1 MKILNAI
8 VHSFPTK
15 LLLVHV
21 KHNQFLLFYW
31 LILFSIVDGR
41 FGKALGIPFLFLDP
55 IYMGEVGFW
64 GFMIIGVSLAGFSMA
79 FNITSYI
86 LDGFRFP
93 FLGTLP
99 RPFSHFCLNN
109 ALIPLAFLAFY
120 IQRVISFQ
128 LNVELYEGP
137 QIAMGLLGLISGY
150 IFMLTFLFVYF
161 SRTNRD
167 MQKVRNS
174 KVLRASKNPQRQKR
188 NAFQQLKRLKQPSVK
203 VKYYFSLKLKHHS
216 TRRYEKYYDRIAILG
231 IFKQNQRNAIVVEL
245 LLLVVLIA
253 LGVFQSSPIFQIPA
267 AASGVFLF
275 TMIVMGTGALS
286 FWLRSWVVTAVIGLF
301 FLFNVLSSEFNWG
314 YQYPA
319 YGLDYTTV
327 PAEYSLEA
335 IEAISNESAIN
346 ESKAHWLQM
355 LENWKSKT
363 GQEKPTMNLIAVSGG
378 GQRSALWTMNVLQHI
393 DSMRDGRLMKE
404 TFLITGASGGLVGAA
419 FYRDLAWK
427 NKAPRSEE
435 HLTEMGKELLNPL
448 IFSLLINDI
457 FYKARSF
464 EYGGQSYKRERGYE
478 FENNLSKNL
487 GGLLDR
493 PIMAYQKPEFNGD
506 IPVLL
511 ASPLITNDGRKL
523 YISPQ
528 PVSFLNLRPNGKS
541 IVQGVDFRALL
552 KNQQADSLRFLT
564 ALRMSAT
571 FPYVTPTITLPTNP
585 PLQIADAGISDNYG
599 VVDAL
604 VFLNVFKE
612 WILENTSGVNL
623 IAIRD
628 SEKNAELGPVESQNI
643 LERFLSPIQSAYSSW
658 DKVQTIKNDQF
669 FELTKSI
676 IGAHLQRIEF
686 QYGKDEDLEQRASL
700 SWRLTELEKRNIIK
714 AIHQKNNQKLLSSF
728 LEPDSIR

>member
-31 LILFSIVDGR
+31 LLLFSIVDGR

-55 IYMGEVGFW
+55 IYMGEVGFL
-64 GFMIIGVSLAGFSMA
+64 GFLIIGVSLAGFAMA

-109 ALIPLAFLAFY
+109 SLIPIAFLIFY
-120 IQRVISFQ
+120 VSKIITFQ

-137 QIAMGLLGLISGY
+137 EVAMGLLGLLSGVL
-150 IFMLTFLFVYF
+150 FMLAFLFVYF
-161 SRTNRD
+161 SRTNKD
-167 MQKVRNS
+167 IQKVRQDRA
-174 KVLRASKNPQRQKR
+174 LRPNVNPQKAKR
-188 NAFQQLKRLKQPSVK
+188 NAFQQLKRLKQPTVK

-216 TRRYEKYYDRIAILG
+216 TRRYEKLYDRIAILG

-286 FWLRSWVVTAVIGLF
+286 FWLRSWVVTAVIAMF
-301 FLFNVLSSEFNWG
+301 FLFNILSSQFNWG

-319 YGLDYTTV
+319 YGLDYTTN
-327 PAEYSLEA
+327 PAEYSLES
-335 IEAISNESAIN
+335 IEAISGEEAIKS
-346 ESKAHWLQM
+346 SKAHWLKM
-355 LENWKSKT
+355 LENWKEKT
-363 GQEKPTMNLIAVSGG
+363 GEEKPTMNLIAVSGG
-378 GQRSALWTMNVLQHI
+378 GQRSALWTMNVLQHV
-393 DSMRDGRLMKE
+393 DSVKNGRLMKE

-419 FYRDLAWK
+419 FYRDLWWNKK
-427 NKAPRSEE
+427 NPNAEE
-435 HLTEMGKELLNPL
+435 HLAEMGQELLNPL

-464 EYGGQSYKRERGYE
+464 EYGGQRYKRERGYE
-478 FENNLSKNL
+478 FENNLSNNL

-493 PIMAYQKPEFNGD
+493 PIADYQKPEFEGD
-506 IPVLL
+506 IPALL

-528 PVSFLNLRPNGKS
+528 PVSFLNLRPKGKS

-552 KNQQADSLRFLT
+552 KNQNADSLRFLT

-571 FPYVTPTITLPTNP
+571 FPYVTPTITLPTAP
-585 PLQIADAGISDNYG
+585 PIKIADAGISDNYG

-604 VFLNVFKE
+604 IFLNVFKE
-612 WILENTSGVNL
+612 WILENTKEVVLLS
-623 IAIRD
+623 IRD
-628 SEKNAELGPVESQNI
+628 SEKNAELGPVESENM

-669 FELTKSI
+669 FELTTSQF
-676 IGAHLQRIEF
+676 GGHLKRIEF

-714 AIHQKNNQKLLSSF
+714 AIHQKNNKKRLSALSG
-728 LEPDSIR
+728 LN

>member
-8 VHSFPTK
+8 VHSFPIK

-64 GFMIIGVSLAGFSMA
+64 GFLIIGVSLAGFAMA

-109 ALIPLAFLAFY
+109 SLIPIVFLAFY
-120 IQRVISFQ
+120 VSKIITFQ
-128 LNVELYEGP
+128 LNVELYKGP
-137 QIAMGLLGLISGY
+137 EVAMGLLGLLSGVL
-150 IFMLTFLFVYF
+150 FMLAFLFVYF

-167 MQKVRNS
+167 IQKVRQDRA
-174 KVLRASKNPQRQKR
+174 LRPNVNPQKAKR
-188 NAFQQLKRLKQPSVK
+188 NAFQQLKRLKQPTVK

-216 TRRYEKYYDRIAILG
+216 TRRYEKLYDRIAILG

-253 LGVFQSSPIFQIPA
+253 LGVFQSAPIFQIPA

-301 FLFNVLSSEFNWG
+301 FLFNILSSEFNWG

-319 YGLDYTTV
+319 YGLDYTSA
-327 PAEYSLEA
+327 PAEYSLESL
-335 IEAISNESAIN
+335 ESISNESAIS
-346 ESKAHWLQM
+346 ESKAHWLKM
-355 LENWKSKT
+355 LENWKTKT

-378 GQRSALWTMNVLQHI
+378 GQRSALWTVNVLQHI
-393 DSMRDGRLMKE
+393 DSMKGGRLMNE

-419 FYRDLAWK
+419 FYRDLSWK
-427 NKAPRSEE
+427 TKTPRAEE
-435 HLTEMGKELLNPL
+435 HLTQMGQELLNPL

-464 EYGGQSYKRERGYE
+464 EYGGQRYKRERGYE

-493 PIMAYQKPEFNGD
+493 PIIAYQKAEFEGD
-506 IPVLL
+506 IPALL

-552 KNQQADSLRFLT
+552 KDQQADSLRFLT

-571 FPYVTPTITLPTNP
+571 FPYVTPTITLPTSP
-585 PLQIADAGISDNYG
+585 PIQIADAGISDNYG

-612 WILENTSGVNL
+612 WILENTAGVKL
-623 IAIRD
+623 ITIRD
-628 SEKNAELGPVESQNI
+628 SEKNAELGPVASQNI

-676 IGAHLQRIEF
+676 MGDHLTRIEF
-686 QYGKDEDLEQRASL
+686 QYGKNNELESRASL

-714 AIHQKNNQKLLSSF
+714 AIHQKNNQKLLSGFSGPN
-728 LEPDSIR
+728 LDQ

>member
-41 FGKALGIPFLFLDP
+41 FGKSLGIPFLFLDP
-55 IYMGEVGFW
+55 IYMGKVGFW
-64 GFMIIGVSLAGFSMA
+64 GFIIIGVSLAGFSMA

-109 ALIPLAFLAFY
+109 ALIPISFLAFY
-120 IQRVISFQ
+120 ISKIISFQ
-128 LNVELYEGP
+128 LNIELYPWSEVV
-137 QIAMGLLGLISGY
+137 IGLLGLLSGY
-150 IFMLTFLFVYF
+150 LLMLTFLFIYF

-167 MQKVRNS
+167 IQKVMRDKS
-174 KVLRASKNPQRQKR
+174 LRSNVNPQKSKR
-188 NAFQQLKRLKQPSVK
+188 NAFQQLKRLKQPTVN

-216 TRRYEKYYDRIAILG
+216 TRRYEKFYDRIAILG

-245 LLLVVLIA
+245 LLLVVVIA
-253 LGVFQSSPIFQIPA
+253 LGVFQSSPVFQIPA

-275 TMIVMGTGALS
+275 TMMVMGTGALS
-286 FWLRSWVVTAVIGLF
+286 FWLRSWVVTAVIAMF
-301 FLFNVLSSEFNWG
+301 FLFNILSSQFNWG

-319 YGLDYTTV
+319 YGLNYTSA
-327 PAEYSLEA
+327 PAEYSLESIGAISSEAA
-335 IEAISNESAIN
+335 IEK
-346 ESKAHWLQM
+346 SKAHWLKM
-355 LENWKSKT
+355 LENWKAKT
-363 GQEKPTMNLIAVSGG
+363 GQEKPIMNLIAVSGG
-378 GQRSALWTMNVLQHI
+378 GQRSALWTVNVLQHI
-393 DSMRDGRLMKE
+393 DSVKKGQLMNE
-404 TFLITGASGGLVGAA
+404 TFLITGASGGLIGAA
-419 FYRDLAWK
+419 FYRDLWWEGMS
-427 NKAPRSEE
+427 PRSEE

-464 EYGGQSYKRERGYE
+464 EYGGQRYKRERGYE

-493 PIMAYQKPEFNGD
+493 PIIDYQQPEFDGD
-506 IPVLL
+506 MPALL

-528 PVSFLNLRPNGKS
+528 PVSFLNLRPNGQS

-552 KNQQADSLRFLT
+552 KDQQADSLRFLT

-571 FPYVTPTITLPTNP
+571 FPYVTPTITLPTVP
-585 PLQIADAGISDNYG
+585 PIKIADAGISDNYG

-604 VFLNVFKE
+604 IFLNVFKE
-612 WILENTSGVNL
+612 WILENTSEVVL
-623 IAIRD
+623 VAIRD
-628 SEKNAELGPVESQNI
+628 SEKNAELGPVESENI
-643 LERFLSPIQSAYSSW
+643 LERFFSPIQSAYSSW

-669 FELTKSI
+669 FELTKSQF
-676 IGAHLQRIEF
+676 GDHLKRVEF
-686 QYGKDEDLEQRASL
+686 EYGKDEGLEQRASL

-714 AIHQKNNQKLLSSF
+714 AIHQKSNKIRLSGLSE
-728 LEPDSIR
+728 LN

>member
-1 MKILNAI
+1 M
-8 VHSFPTK
+8 
-15 LLLVHV
+15 HV